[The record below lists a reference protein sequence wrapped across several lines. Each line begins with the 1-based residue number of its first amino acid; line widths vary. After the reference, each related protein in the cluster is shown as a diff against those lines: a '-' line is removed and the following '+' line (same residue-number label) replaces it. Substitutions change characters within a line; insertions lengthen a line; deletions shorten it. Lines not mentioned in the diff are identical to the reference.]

1 MARLV
6 YARNRFASGRGN
18 DPMAQVIHDEVCVA
32 HLEIVAS
39 HELPDGL
46 AERLTLN
53 SLTRL
58 YPPPMVE

>member
-6 YARNRFASGRGN
+6 YARNRNAAGRGH

-39 HELPDGL
+39 HELPEGL
-46 AERLTLN
+46 AERLTMT
-53 SLTRL
+53 SLIRL
-58 YPPPMVE
+58 YPPPMVD